1 MVDLILH
8 FGYPL
13 LKSYLIIEAL
23 FILLFS
29 LIEIFSTE
37 EATISLL
44 DYFLILLFWPAVL
57 HKLSNLQ

>member
-13 LKSYLIIEAL
+13 LKSYLIIGAL

-57 HKLSNLQ
+57 HKL